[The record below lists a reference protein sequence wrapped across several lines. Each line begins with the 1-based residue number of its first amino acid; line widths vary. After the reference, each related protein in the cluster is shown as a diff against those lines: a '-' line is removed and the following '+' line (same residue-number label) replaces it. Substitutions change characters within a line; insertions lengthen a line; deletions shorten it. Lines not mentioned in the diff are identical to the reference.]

1 MSEELLQRD
10 LIKNPEKIG
19 TWNFYNIGSTT
30 IQDLA
35 HSSIIRSI
43 DYGSVSNKKPDA
55 LITKGKEVI
64 AIIENKSPKK
74 FLTQKQQNK
83 AIKQEIEVAK
93 ALQTKLFIATDTK
106 DTIWINVKTG
116 NKIKDKNGNEFK
128 YNFNPK
134 DDKLQKVITEI
145 IQSIGKE
152 NDQIIEQKFVEPT
165 DLAKQ
170 IWQDVW
176 SVSGATPEN
185 CLYTFVELF
194 IFKYLSDL
202 NILTGDYNFYKL
214 YEK

>member
-10 LIKNPEKIG
+10 LIEHPEKIG

-30 IQDLA
+30 IQGLSKDG
-35 HSSIIRSI
+35 IIRSI
-43 DYGSVSNKKPDA
+43 DYGSVSNKKLDA

-74 FLTQKQQNK
+74 FLTQEQQNK

-93 ALQTKLFIATDTK
+93 ALQTKLFIATDTN

-134 DDKLQKVITEI
+134 DDKLLKIKTVMNSSINLIQKMI
-145 IQSIGKE
+145 
-152 NDQIIEQKFVEPT
+152 
-165 DLAKQ
+165 
-170 IWQDVW
+170 
-176 SVSGATPEN
+176 N
-185 CLYTFVELF
+185 CKRL
-194 IFKYLSDL
+194 
-202 NILTGDYNFYKL
+202 
-214 YEK
+214 